1 MIKKARRK
9 FILLSLGAIF
19 ILLTVMLLG
28 MNLLN
33 FRTVVKDADMILN
46 VLSEHKGRF
55 PNDLGHGAP
64 GLPPDMSPELPYE
77 ARYFS
82 VSLDADG
89 RILSVE
95 TSKIASV
102 DPNEAIDMAENALC
116 KEKSRG
122 FVGKYRF
129 NVKRDQNTV
138 MIVFLDH
145 GRKLDD
151 CYSFLFTSITIA
163 TIGFLLAAL
172 AIVFFARL
180 IVRPI
185 TESYEKQ
192 KRFITDAGHE
202 IKTPLTII
210 RANVDLLEME
220 AGESES
226 LGEIR
231 AQSERLAD
239 LTTDLVHLARMEE
252 TDLKLQMAEF
262 PISDTTEEVL
272 ASFKKVILAQNKSLS
287 TEITPMLTLKGDSKS
302 YGRLVNILM
311 DNAVKYSPK
320 GGSLSVSLI
329 KHGRGVLLTVENETV
344 NQVDQKNFEH
354 IFDRF
359 YRFDSSRNSET
370 GGHGIGLS
378 LAQAIVT
385 AHGGKITPFS
395 GKENSFGMNV
405 YLP

>member
-102 DPNEAIDMAENALC
+102 DPAEAIDMAENALC

-185 TESYEKQ
+185 AESYEKQ

-252 TDLKLQMAEF
+252 TDRKLQMAEF

-320 GGSLSVSLI
+320 GGSLSVSLT

-344 NQVDQKNFEH
+344 NQVDSKNFEH

>member
-1 MIKKARRK
+1 MIKKVRAK
-9 FILLSLGAIF
+9 FIVLSLGAIF
-19 ILLTVMLLG
+19 ILLTIMLLG

-33 FRTVVKDADMILN
+33 LRTVVKDADMILN

-55 PNDLGHGAP
+55 PGSEDKGFP
-64 GLPPDMSPELPYE
+64 GLPPNMSPELPYE
-77 ARYFS
+77 TRYFS
-82 VSLDADG
+82 VQ
-89 RILSVE
+89 LSGNGKVVTVE

-102 DPNEAIDMAENALC
+102 D
-116 KEKSRG
+116 KEKAVEMANNVLCENKSKG
-122 FVGKYRF
+122 FIGKYRYR
-129 NVKRDQNTV
+129 VISEKGSEL
-138 MIVFLDH
+138 IVFLDH

-151 CYSFLFTSITIA
+151 CYDFLLTSITIA
-163 TIGFLLAAL
+163 MIGFLLAAL
-172 AIVFFARL
+172 AIVFFAGR
-180 IVRPI
+180 IIRPI

-220 AGESES
+220 VGRNES
-226 LGEIR
+226 LDEVKT
-231 AQSERLAD
+231 QSERLAA
-239 LTTDLVHLARMEE
+239 LTTDLVHLAKMEE
-252 TDLKLQMAEF
+252 TDRKLQMTEF
-262 PISDTTEEVL
+262 PVSDTTDEVL
-272 ASFKKVILAQNKSLS
+272 TSFKKLILSQEKKLS
-287 TEITPMLTLKGDSKS
+287 TDIVPMLTIKGDCKS
-302 YGRLVNILM
+302 YSRLVSILL

-320 GGSLSVSLI
+320 GGSLSVSLV
-329 KHGRGVLLTVENETV
+329 KHGKGVLLTVENETV
-344 NQVDQKNFEH
+344 NQVDPKNFEH

-395 GKENSFGMNV
+395 KKENSFGINV
-405 YLP
+405 YLQ